1 MKRAIVF
8 ASVCLLATV
17 CFAQRQESYHNH
29 ERHFSF
35 VLPKG
40 WEYVPEDSLSANEKK
55 AIERIWKH
63 NKTVV
68 LCQKIGADYFAT
80 PYIMVRFASTEEH
93 SEAVFEMLWES
104 EEGKA
109 KMLEGQERMIKRLQ
123 KAEGCLPKSW
133 KDAKRIQANIGY
145 DVDKHALFQTM
156 ELHHK
161 NIGRIIAV
169 TVRLLGSHRITLLR
183 CFADGK
189 NADAFVELVYDIV
202 DSFRYEEGY
211 GFGESKGIAPGLT
224 KKLLGRG
231 IWSWIWPILG
241 ISLLFW
247 LLGRWAKS

>member
-1 MKRAIVF
+1 MTRIIIILSICFSAIV
-8 ASVCLLATV
+8 
-17 CFAQRQESYHNH
+17 CFSQEQLRYYNSEH
-29 ERHFSF
+29 HFSF
-35 VLPKG
+35 VLPED

-123 KAEGCLPKSW
+123 KAEGCLPNSW

-189 NADAFVELVYDIV
+189 DADAFVELVYDIV
-202 DSFRYEEGY
+202 DSFRYDEGC
-211 GFGESKGIAPGLT
+211 GFGEAKGIAPSLVQ
-224 KKLLGRG
+224 KLLGNT
-231 IWSWIWPILG
+231 WQS
-241 ISLLFW
+241 W
-247 LLGRWAKS
+247 LLWAVGIIIVSWLIHRWVSG